1 MGTTRSTTSGR
12 ASTAVAVL
20 VATAALLLAGCSSS
34 KSSGS
39 PATAGTPATTA
50 PAAPL
55 RIMVTND
62 DGYAAPGI
70 DAVVQGLRTLP
81 DVTITVVAPLA
92 NQSGTGGKITPGTL
106 TVTDVKTASGYA
118 AKAVAGFPADT
129 VIWAVDQHGL
139 AQMPQVVISGV
150 NFGQNLGSA
159 TNLSGTV
166 GAARAAASRG
176 IPALAASAGLAP
188 PGVATPDY
196 AVAVTQ
202 VERWITRHR
211 AALVA
216 GKASSPVLLQNL
228 NTPTCA
234 AGQSP
239 RGPVSVPVDLQ
250 APLAQTLAAP
260 NCASTAVGPTGDVQA
275 FDEGFEPL
283 SDLSVTPTS

>member
-1 MGTTRSTTSGR
+1 MQRS
-12 ASTAVAVL
+12 ASRLLAV
-20 VATAALLLAGCSSS
+20 VAMAALVLAACSSS
-34 KSSGS
+34 GHKG
-39 PATAGTPATTA
+39 PGPTA
-50 PAAPL
+50 PSSTGTSQAAAPL
-55 RIMVTND
+55 RILVTND
-62 DGYAAPGI
+62 DGYSAPGI

-81 DVTITVVAPLA
+81 DVSITVVAPLA
-92 NQSGTGGKITPGTL
+92 NQSGTGGKTTPGTL
-106 TVTDVKTASGYA
+106 AVTDVKTASGYA

-139 AQMPQVVISGV
+139 AQKPQVVISGV
-150 NFGQNLGSA
+150 NFGQNLGVA
-159 TNLSGTV
+159 TDLSGTV

-188 PGVATPDY
+188 PGVAAPDF
-196 AVAVTQ
+196 ATAVTQ
-202 VERWITRHR
+202 VKLWITRHR
-211 AALVA
+211 AALEA

-228 NTPTCA
+228 STPTCA

-250 APLAQTLAAP
+250 ATLAQTLAAP
-260 NCASTAVGPTGDVQA
+260 NCASTGVGPTGDVQA